1 MVSILIFALA
11 FGAAWQFGAERDPLG
26 QQVYIASVAPETER
40 PHVAL
45 RFLCGGVTGVVLQ
58 FNLGDVETAGP
69 QFSTAEPGAEDVR
82 FAFLEGNYDTAAKRA
97 PIADGLGTFEIKGSE
112 AAFVAGLL
120 RDSEA
125 VAIQRGSAEFTFPLA
140 GANVAIG
147 EVFEACPFKYA
158 E

>member
-1 MVSILIFALA
+1 MFSLLLALSIGGL
-11 FGAAWQFGAERDPLG
+11 WQFGAERDPLG
-26 QQVYIASVAPETER
+26 QEVFVASIAPEAER

-58 FNLGDVETAGP
+58 FNLGEVETEGP
-69 QFSTAEPGAEDVR
+69 QFSTEEPAFDDVR
-82 FAFLEGNYDTAAKRA
+82 FSFVEGNYNTTAKRA

-120 RDSEA
+120 RDSDSVA
-125 VAIQRGSAEFTFPLA
+125 VVRGGVSFTFPLA

-147 EVFEACPFKYA
+147 EVFSACPFKYS